1 MGLVKCSG
9 KDKIR
14 RIFAGNCWI
23 CSDKNNE
30 CYGGLRITK
39 RDLQKIDYAASPGF
53 IGLARSVSFLNDEL
67 LRKARRARIATAVTR
82 RHNVAPFFCPYMW
95 KVPVTQKPDQCLGE
109 WIDRE
114 ALAEAMIPLIGQLYR
129 NNNVV
134 SSIYGR
140 SLINRSV
147 IAILK
152 AHRFARHRQSDES
165 ELSVHETFPLIKA
178 MSELKLG
185 AASVDLGKLAAK
197 FKAEGNGR
205 TAEQFVRE
213 ELADVVG
220 QQNASARKGTDVVLY
235 GFGRIGRLLAR
246 ILIEKTGGGDGLRL
260 RAIVVRKGAENDLVK
275 RASLLRRDS
284 VHGPFDGTITI
295 DEANNTITANG
306 NLIQVIYAK
315 SPAEVDYTQYG
326 IENALIVDNTGV
338 WRDADGLGQ
347 HLACPGA
354 ARVILTA
361 PGKGALKNIVHGINH
376 GDISPDDKII
386 SAASCTT
393 NAIVPVLKAV
403 NDKYGIING
412 HVETVHS
419 FTNDQN
425 LIDNF
430 HKGSRRGRA
439 APLNM
444 VITETGAATAAAKAL
459 PVLKGKLTGNAIR
472 VPTPNV
478 SMAILNL
485 NLEKATTREEIN
497 EYLRQMA
504 MHSDLHKQIDYVSS
518 QEVVSTDF
526 VGSRHAGVV
535 DAEAT
540 ITQDNRVVLYVWY
553 DNEFG
558 YSCQVVRVME
568 DMAGVNPPAFPR

>member
-1 MGLVKCSG
+1 
-9 KDKIR
+9 
-14 RIFAGNCWI
+14 
-23 CSDKNNE
+23 
-30 CYGGLRITK
+30 
-39 RDLQKIDYAASPGF
+39 
-53 IGLARSVSFLNDEL
+53 
-67 LRKARRARIATAVTR
+67 
-82 RHNVAPFFCPYMW
+82 
-95 KVPVTQKPDQCLGE
+95 VTQKPDQCLGE

-134 SSIYGR
+134 TSIFGR
-140 SLINRSV
+140 GLINRSV

-152 AHRFARHRQSDES
+152 AHRFARHRLAGEE
-165 ELSVHETFPLIKA
+165 ELSVHDSYTI
-178 MSELKLG
+178 LKTMTEMNLG
-185 AASVDLGKLAAK
+185 AASVDLGKMVAK
-197 FKAEGNGR
+197 FKAAG
-205 TAEQFVRE
+205 AADLAAFVRE
-213 ELADVVG
+213 ELASLANKRG
-220 QQNASARKGTDVVLY
+220 ERHEGTDVVLY

-284 VHGPFDGTITI
+284 MHGPFDGTILV
-295 DEANNTITANG
+295 DEENNTITANG
-306 NLIQVIYAK
+306 NLIQVIY
-315 SPAEVDYTQYG
+315 SNDPSSVDYTQYG
-326 IENALIVDNTGV
+326 IKNALLVDNTGK
-338 WRDADGLGQ
+338 WRDAEGLGQ
-347 HLACPGA
+347 HLKCPGID
-354 ARVILTA
+354 RVILTA

-376 GDISPDDKII
+376 ADITPEDKIV

-403 NDKYGIING
+403 YDRFGIVHG

-419 FTNDQN
+419 YTNDQN

-430 HKGSRRGRA
+430 HKGSRRGRS

-485 NLEKATTREEIN
+485 TLEKATSREEIN

-504 MHSDLHKQIDYVSS
+504 MHSELQKQIDFVQS

-540 ITQDNRVVLYVWY
+540 ICNDNRVVLYVWY

>member
-1 MGLVKCSG
+1 
-9 KDKIR
+9 
-14 RIFAGNCWI
+14 
-23 CSDKNNE
+23 
-30 CYGGLRITK
+30 
-39 RDLQKIDYAASPGF
+39 
-53 IGLARSVSFLNDEL
+53 
-67 LRKARRARIATAVTR
+67 
-82 RHNVAPFFCPYMW
+82 MW
-95 KVPVTQKPDQCLGE
+95 KVLPVTQKPDQCLGE

-134 SSIYGR
+134 TSIYGR
-140 SLINRSV
+140 GLINRSV
-147 IAILK
+147 IDILK
-152 AHRFARHRQSDES
+152 AHRFARHRLADEA
-165 ELSVHETFPLIKA
+165 ELSVHDTFPMLKA

-185 AASVDLGKLAAK
+185 AASVDLGKLVAK
-197 FKAEGNGR
+197 FKAEGAGR
-205 TAEQFVRE
+205 GVEQFVKD

-220 QQNASARKGTDVVLY
+220 KQNGAGREGTDVVLY

-260 RAIVVRKGAENDLVK
+260 RAIVVRKGASNDLVK

-284 VHGPFDGTITI
+284 VHGKFNGTITI
-295 DEANNTITANG
+295 DEENNTLTANG

-315 SPAEVDYTQYG
+315 DPKEVDYTQYG
-326 IENALIVDNTGV
+326 IKNALLVDNTGV
-338 WRDADGLGQ
+338 WRDAEGLGQ
-347 HLACPGA
+347 HLACPGVD
-354 ARVILTA
+354 RVVLTA

-376 GDISPDDKII
+376 SEITAEDKII

-403 NDKYGIING
+403 NDQYGIVNG

-419 FTNDQN
+419 YTNDQN

-430 HKGSRRGRA
+430 HKGSRRGRSA
-439 APLNM
+439 ALNM

-504 MHSDLHKQIDYVSS
+504 MHSDLQKQIDFVSS

-540 ITQDNRVVLYVWY
+540 IANDNRVVLYVWY

>member
-1 MGLVKCSG
+1 
-9 KDKIR
+9 
-14 RIFAGNCWI
+14 
-23 CSDKNNE
+23 
-30 CYGGLRITK
+30 
-39 RDLQKIDYAASPGF
+39 
-53 IGLARSVSFLNDEL
+53 
-67 LRKARRARIATAVTR
+67 
-82 RHNVAPFFCPYMW
+82 MW

-152 AHRFARHRQSDES
+152 AHRFARHRQSDAS

-178 MSELKLG
+178 MSDLKLG
-185 AASVDLGKLAAK
+185 AASVDLGKLAVK
-197 FKAEGNGR
+197 YKAESNGR

-213 ELADVVG
+213 EMADIVG
-220 QQNASARKGTDVVLY
+220 KQGTGPRKGTDVVLY

-260 RAIVVRKGAENDLVK
+260 RAIVVRKGADNDLVK

-295 DEANNTITANG
+295 DEANNTISANG

-315 SPAEVDYTQYG
+315 SPTEVDYTQYG
-326 IENALIVDNTGV
+326 IKDALLVDNTGV

-347 HLACPGA
+347 HLQCPGID
-354 ARVILTA
+354 RVVLTA
-361 PGKGALKNIVHGINH
+361 PGKGKLKNIVHGINH
-376 GDISPDDKII
+376 QQITDDDKIV

-393 NAIVPVLKAV
+393 NAIVPVLKAI
-403 NDKYGIING
+403 NDKFGIVNG

-419 FTNDQN
+419 YTNDQN

-430 HKGSRRGRA
+430 HKGDRRG
-439 APLNM
+439 
-444 VITETGAATAAAKAL
+444 
-459 PVLKGKLTGNAIR
+459 
-472 VPTPNV
+472 
-478 SMAILNL
+478 L
-485 NLEKATTREEIN
+485 NLENATTREEVN
-497 EYLRQMA
+497 EYLRYMA
-504 MHSDLHKQIDYVSS
+504 LHSDLHKQIDFVNS

-540 ITQDNRVVLYVWY
+540 ICNDNRVVLYVWY

-568 DMAGVNPPAFPR
+568 DMAGVNPPAFPA